1 MNNQTSRHS
10 QILRALLESRK
21 PLTGKQLAAITGVT
35 DRTIKNDIVM
45 LNHALNHN
53 GASISSM
60 YSKGYLLNI
69 QEEEAFHLW
78 FKQYEMNPDEESGYY
93 KPDQR
98 IRELIRFLL
107 TVGEYVKLE
116 DVAELMHLSKSTL
129 QNDLKEARKLLDMYQ
144 LQVHIKPYYGIK
156 LIGDEMKFRFAIS
169 EFLFSHDTNHSIYLN
184 MSTFPIPDEELE
196 SIREIVLKYT
206 SKSHLALS
214 DVGLGNFVIHI
225 AISCQRCALNC
236 PITHL
241 SEEMLSI
248 KKRAV
253 FETAEQIMNDLAD
266 LMNIEF
272 PTEERIY
279 LAMHLEGSKVSSS
292 NNLEEE
298 INIDIDAYQTTIDV
312 IKTIEEKLGIA
323 ISGDNE
329 LTRSLYAHLK
339 PAISRM
345 RYGMNLRNP
354 MLDSIKVRL
363 PLAFHAGVLASTI
376 LNERLGIHVS
386 DNEIGYIAL
395 HIGAAIE
402 RSRDSASPKRCIII
416 CGSGLGSSQLLYHK
430 LRAHF
435 GFRLTIV
442 ETMGLYQLK
451 EKNLQDIDFI
461 ITTIPLQMK
470 SNVPVIL
477 VDTLLGDA
485 ELRKIEQVVSGLIH
499 SAKLPYLQPELLFL
513 HEDFETREEVIR
525 FLCTQMQNRGLVGE
539 SFFNSVM
546 QREHLSSTAYGNLI
560 AIPHPLI
567 PETKETVWAICTL
580 RKPIIWDGKTVQFV
594 CLLSIAAGG
603 KTGDL
608 SSMYNLLVK
617 VVSDT
622 VLVQKIVDVNDYASM
637 HHLLQPLSQD

>member
-1 MNNQTSRHS
+1 M
-10 QILRALLESRK
+10 
-21 PLTGKQLAAITGVT
+21 
-35 DRTIKNDIVM
+35 
-45 LNHALNHN
+45 
-53 GASISSM
+53 
-60 YSKGYLLNI
+60 
-69 QEEEAFHLW
+69 
-78 FKQYEMNPDEESGYY
+78 
-93 KPDQR
+93 
-98 IRELIRFLL
+98 
-107 TVGEYVKLE
+107 
-116 DVAELMHLSKSTL
+116 
-129 QNDLKEARKLLDMYQ
+129 
-144 LQVHIKPYYGIK
+144 
-156 LIGDEMKFRFAIS
+156 
-169 EFLFSHDTNHSIYLN
+169 
-184 MSTFPIPDEELE
+184 
-196 SIREIVLKYT
+196 
-206 SKSHLALS
+206 
-214 DVGLGNFVIHI
+214 
-225 AISCQRCALNC
+225 
-236 PITHL
+236 
-241 SEEMLSI
+241 
-248 KKRAV
+248 
-253 FETAEQIMNDLAD
+253 
-266 LMNIEF
+266 
-272 PTEERIY
+272 
-279 LAMHLEGSKVSSS
+279 
-292 NNLEEE
+292 
-298 INIDIDAYQTTIDV
+298 
-312 IKTIEEKLGIA
+312 
-323 ISGDNE
+323 
-329 LTRSLYAHLK
+329 
-339 PAISRM
+339 
-345 RYGMNLRNP
+345 
-354 MLDSIKVRL
+354 
-363 PLAFHAGVLASTI
+363 LASTI